1 MLILIASSA
10 AFTVTFS
17 LLLSAQSVGSN
28 TLGESNRVVIVSSGS
43 SKTPITSVIP
53 IALIGKIGTI
63 SGLENISPEVLA
75 PTTLANRSVMVRGLD
90 PAIFYQI
97 DNPKILK
104 GSAIQLNDTTGV
116 MVGSILATEMNI
128 NVGDQLLL
136 IGALYPASV
145 NVIVVGIFHTGS
157 IIDNEI
163 VAPLWV
169 GQWLRGL
176 DYSAV
181 SIIRVEVGQGESVS
195 LITHELQNSIN
206 ATGREAKNNTSISS
220 ILSYLPYYSLSSA
233 NLSRLHL
240 NISPETS
247 QEFLSKALGLSQ
259 ESILLLS
266 ALVFVSLS
274 ATIIFAYQ
282 ETVFS
287 SRVELGTLK
296 AIGMSSKTL
305 TKDLILIGMFF
316 AILAT
321 TIGWIAGLLLL
332 YFIPNLNPLI
342 LAFYS
347 ITPMRSA
354 VSALIGAIVVGALLA
369 ILAGLYS
376 SSQFT
381 RISKSEE
388 LSEPMVW

>member
-10 AFTVTFS
+10 AFSVTFS

-28 TLGESNRVVIVSSGS
+28 TLGESKGVVIVSSGS

-63 SGLENISPEVLA
+63 SGLENIIKEVHA

-116 MVGSILATEMNI
+116 MVGSIIASEMNI

-136 IGALYPASV
+136 IGALCPASV

-176 DYSAV
+176 DYSTV
-181 SIIRVEVGQGESVS
+181 SIIRVEVGQ
-195 LITHELQNSIN
+195 
-206 ATGREAKNNTSISS
+206 
-220 ILSYLPYYSLSSA
+220 
-233 NLSRLHL
+233 
-240 NISPETS
+240 
-247 QEFLSKALGLSQ
+247 
-259 ESILLLS
+259 
-266 ALVFVSLS
+266 
-274 ATIIFAYQ
+274 
-282 ETVFS
+282 
-287 SRVELGTLK
+287 
-296 AIGMSSKTL
+296 
-305 TKDLILIGMFF
+305 
-316 AILAT
+316 
-321 TIGWIAGLLLL
+321 
-332 YFIPNLNPLI
+332 
-342 LAFYS
+342 
-347 ITPMRSA
+347 
-354 VSALIGAIVVGALLA
+354 
-369 ILAGLYS
+369 
-376 SSQFT
+376 
-381 RISKSEE
+381 
-388 LSEPMVW
+388 